1 MKIFIKNMVCDR
13 CVRTVKKIFDANNI
27 TVKTIELGEIEIMED
42 SLGNKQNTIEEELEK
57 EGFQVI
63 DERNGKI
70 IEGIKNTVVNIIHHD
85 KSNNKSLNYSEILE
99 QKLLKD
105 YSFLSR
111 LFSETEGITIENYII
126 RQKIERVKEL
136 LVYNELSLS
145 EIAHEMNYSSV
156 AHLSA
161 QFKKIT
167 GLTPT
172 YFKTIKNH
180 KRQTLDRV

>member
-1 MKIFIKNMVCDR
+1 MVCDR
-13 CVRTVKKIFDANNI
+13 CIRTVNNVFSKNNFS
-27 TVKTIELGEIEIMED
+27 VKNVELGEIEIEEKT
-42 SLGNKQNTIEEELEK
+42 LGERGKIVEEELEK
-57 EGFQVI
+57 EGFEII
-63 DERNGKI
+63 DEKNAKI
-70 IEGIKNTVVNIIHHD
+70 IEGIKNAVVSIIHHKKPD
-85 KSNNKSLNYSEILE
+85 DINLNYSEILE

-180 KRQTLDRV
+180 KRQTLDKV

>member
-13 CVRTVKKIFDANNI
+13 CIRTVSNIFNSNNVV
-27 TVKTIELGEIEIMED
+27 VKNIELGEVEIEQN
-42 SLGNKQNTIEEELEK
+42 SLGDKEIFIESELEK
-57 EGFQVI
+57 EGFQII
-63 DERNGKI
+63 DEKNAKI
-70 IEGIKNTVVNIIHHD
+70 IEGIKNIIINIIHHD
-85 KSNNKSLNYSEILE
+85 KSPDKNLKYSQILE
-99 QKLLKD
+99 QKLLRD
-105 YSFLSR
+105 YTILSK
-111 LFSETEGITIENYII
+111 LFSEIEGITIENYII

-136 LVYNELSLS
+136 LVYDEKTLS
-145 EIAHEMNYSSV
+145 EIAFEMKYSSV

-180 KRQTLDRV
+180 KRQTLDKV